1 MKKMLEKIKNWYEN
15 DNFKE
20 VYSKVMSE
28 NGIDINAIK
37 VGDQVIVRHDLHED
51 MDVPFGVGSEMLFWK
66 GKMVTVTEVHP
77 DSEAIYVEGNNWV
90 WSLPLLEAH
99 IPQTPPQIME
109 LNF

>member
-77 DSEAIYVEGNNWV
+77 NSSPMADMLSGGRPHRQKTRPMPSI
-90 WSLPLLEAH
+90 
-99 IPQTPPQIME
+99 T
-109 LNF
+109 